1 MREQSSNSNMNPSGA
16 ITAAVFLGIVA
27 LVHVLY
33 QGVVRPLA
41 DAAIAAQGSGA
52 TSNLWVIFK
61 DFEQQASVSIGLF
74 CAFLIIYKYQRIVL
88 REEPLF
94 TMDYLAGFGANQ
106 RFIQASNAS
115 ANTAET
121 HAEITTETHQNDEKD
136 SLAASD
142 SEKSEHLPS
151 STDQETK
158 AHSAQKSAN
167 IKASGRADGDDV
179 LNVSLALKELE
190 ASKYAE
196 NSSMATW
203 INCLRRFKNTQ
214 NVQHASQAISESI
227 ETLAAQLESG
237 NSLIRYFIWAIPSIG
252 FIGTVRGIGSA
263 LAKAEEAVAGDIS
276 GMVDKLGVAFN
287 STLVSL
293 LISIVLMYLL
303 HMLNNRQDEMVI
315 NTRKNCEKHLL
326 TRLHN

>member
-1 MREQSSNSNMNPSGA
+1 MPLTNSSANSSSNSQASSNMNPA
-16 ITAAVFLGIVA
+16 AVVTIAVFLGIVVV
-27 LVHVLY
+27 VHFFY
-33 QGVVRPLA
+33 QGLVRPFA
-41 DAAIAAQGSGA
+41 EAAIAAQGSGA
-52 TSNLWVIFK
+52 TTNLWVIFK

-88 REEPLF
+88 KEEPLF
-94 TMDYLAGFGANQ
+94 TMDYLSGHVQQRTQAVAGEIRSEAHL
-106 RFIQASNAS
+106 QAEDSPDAALKPES
-115 ANTAET
+115 ESVLKQSPKVARSS
-121 HAEITTETHQNDEKD
+121 DE
-136 SLAASD
+136 S
-142 SEKSEHLPS
+142 
-151 STDQETK
+151 
-158 AHSAQKSAN
+158 
-167 IKASGRADGDDV
+167 IDV
-179 LNVSLALKELE
+179 ALALEELE
-190 ASKYAE
+190 ASRYAE

-214 NVQHASQAISESI
+214 NVQHASQAISDSVDI
-227 ETLAAQLESG
+227 LAAQLESG
-237 NSLIRYFIWAIPSIG
+237 NSMIRYFIWAIPSIG

-263 LAKAEEAVAGDIS
+263 LARAEEAVAGDIS

-303 HMLNNRQDEMVI
+303 HVLNNRQDEMVI

>member
-1 MREQSSNSNMNPSGA
+1 MTSSTSQASSNMNP
-16 ITAAVFLGIVA
+16 AAVITIVVFLAIVIV
-27 LVHVLY
+27 VHFFY
-33 QGVVRPLA
+33 QGLVRPFA
-41 DAAIAAQGSGA
+41 EAAIAAQGSGA
-52 TSNLWVIFK
+52 TTNLWVIFK

-88 REEPLF
+88 KEEPLF
-94 TMDYLAGFGANQ
+94 TMDYLSGHVQKRTQVTANQ
-106 RFIQASNAS
+106 PEREDTTEQ
-115 ANTAET
+115 TAEP
-121 HAEITTETHQNDEKD
+121 ELSITPRASYANNETIDV
-136 SLAASD
+136 
-142 SEKSEHLPS
+142 
-151 STDQETK
+151 
-158 AHSAQKSAN
+158 AQ
-167 IKASGRADGDDV
+167 
-179 LNVSLALKELE
+179 ALEELE
-190 ASKYAE
+190 ASRYAE

-214 NVQHASQAISESI
+214 NVQHASQAISDSVEI
-227 ETLAAQLESG
+227 LAAQLESG
-237 NSLIRYFIWAIPSIG
+237 NSMIRYFIWAIPSIG

-303 HMLNNRQDEMVI
+303 HVLNNRQDEMVI

>member
-1 MREQSSNSNMNPSGA
+1 MRQTTASSNMNPSPA
-16 ITAAVFLGIVA
+16 ISTAIFLGIVA
-27 LVHVLY
+27 IVHVVY
-33 QGVVRPLA
+33 QGIVRPLA
-41 DAAIAAQGSGA
+41 EAAIAAQGSGA
-52 TSNLWVIFK
+52 STNIWVIFK

-88 REEPLF
+88 KEEPLF
-94 TMDYLAGFGANQ
+94 TMDYLAG
-106 RFIQASNAS
+106 
-115 ANTAET
+115 
-121 HAEITTETHQNDEKD
+121 
-136 SLAASD
+136 L
-142 SEKSEHLPS
+142 
-151 STDQETK
+151 
-158 AHSAQKSAN
+158 
-167 IKASGRADGDDV
+167 GRASLTVSGPKANSQAADASSERPMVEVPTPESEVNGKLDV
-179 LNVSLALKELE
+179 ALALAELE
-190 ASKYAE
+190 GSRYAE

-237 NSLIRYFIWAIPSIG
+237 NSMIRYFIWAIPSIG

-276 GMVDKLGVAFN
+276 GMVDKLGLAFN

-293 LISIVLMYLL
+293 MISIVLMYIL
-303 HMLNNRQDEMVI
+303 HVLNNRQDEMVI
-315 NTRKNCEKHLL
+315 NTRKNCERHLL

>member
-1 MREQSSNSNMNPSGA
+1 MNPA
-16 ITAAVFLGIVA
+16 AVVTIAVFLAIIIV
-27 LVHVLY
+27 VHFFY
-33 QGVVRPLA
+33 QGLVRPFA
-41 DAAIAAQGSGA
+41 EAAIAAQGSGA
-52 TSNLWVIFK
+52 TTNIWVIFK

-88 REEPLF
+88 KEEPLF
-94 TMDYLAGFGANQ
+94 TMDYLSGHVQQ
-106 RFIQASNAS
+106 RAKVAVVEPII
-115 ANTAET
+115 EV
-121 HAEITTETHQNDEKD
+121 
-136 SLAASD
+136 
-142 SEKSEHLPS
+142 
-151 STDQETK
+151 QEQVEG
-158 AHSAQKSAN
+158 AQKAEGVEGAIEVEIAPQAQAKVSRSSDES
-167 IKASGRADGDDV
+167 IDV
-179 LNVSLALKELE
+179 SQALEELE
-190 ASKYAE
+190 ASRYAE

-214 NVQHASQAISESI
+214 NVQHASQAISDSVDI
-227 ETLAAQLESG
+227 LAAQLESG
-237 NSLIRYFIWAIPSIG
+237 NSMIRYFIWAIPSIG

-303 HMLNNRQDEMVI
+303 HVLNNRQDEMVI

>member
-1 MREQSSNSNMNPSGA
+1 MNPSPVISTGIFLA
-16 ITAAVFLGIVA
+16 IIV
-27 LVHVLY
+27 LVHVFY
-33 QGVVRPLA
+33 QGMVRPFA
-41 DAAIAAQGSGA
+41 EAAIVAQGSGA
-52 TSNLWVIFK
+52 TTNIWVIFK

-88 REEPLF
+88 KEEPLF
-94 TMDYLAGFGANQ
+94 TMDYLAGLRARRHSPSEPAHADDPAHVDVDENAKRSNDKLDVG
-106 RFIQASNAS
+106 QAL
-115 ANTAET
+115 T
-121 HAEITTETHQNDEKD
+121 
-136 SLAASD
+136 
-142 SEKSEHLPS
+142 
-151 STDQETK
+151 
-158 AHSAQKSAN
+158 
-167 IKASGRADGDDV
+167 
-179 LNVSLALKELE
+179 ELE
-190 ASKYAE
+190 ASRYAE

-227 ETLAAQLESG
+227 ESLAAQLESG
-237 NSLIRYFIWAIPSIG
+237 NSMIRYFIWAIPSIG

-303 HMLNNRQDEMVI
+303 HVLNNRQDEMVI
-315 NTRKNCEKHLL
+315 NTRKNCERHLL

>member
-1 MREQSSNSNMNPSGA
+1 MTPSNSQASSNMNPA
-16 ITAAVFLGIVA
+16 AVVTIAVFLAIIIV
-27 LVHVLY
+27 VHFFY
-33 QGVVRPLA
+33 QGLVRPFA
-41 DAAIAAQGSGA
+41 EAAIAAQGSGA
-52 TSNLWVIFK
+52 TTNIWVIFK

-88 REEPLF
+88 KEEPLF
-94 TMDYLAGFGANQ
+94 TMDYLSGHVQQ
-106 RFIQASNAS
+106 RAKVALVEPII
-115 ANTAET
+115 EV
-121 HAEITTETHQNDEKD
+121 
-136 SLAASD
+136 
-142 SEKSEHLPS
+142 
-151 STDQETK
+151 QEQVEG
-158 AHSAQKSAN
+158 AQKAEGVEGAIEVEIAPQAQAKVSRSSDES
-167 IKASGRADGDDV
+167 IDV
-179 LNVSLALKELE
+179 SQALEELE
-190 ASKYAE
+190 ASRYAE

-214 NVQHASQAISESI
+214 NVQHASQAISDSVDI
-227 ETLAAQLESG
+227 LAAQLESG
-237 NSLIRYFIWAIPSIG
+237 NSMIRYFIWAIPSIG

-303 HMLNNRQDEMVI
+303 HVLNNRQDEMVI

>member
-1 MREQSSNSNMNPSGA
+1 MNPA
-16 ITAAVFLGIVA
+16 AVITIAVFLAIVIV
-27 LVHVLY
+27 VHFFY
-33 QGVVRPLA
+33 QGLVRPFA
-41 DAAIAAQGSGA
+41 EAAIAAQGSGA
-52 TSNLWVIFK
+52 TTNLWVIFK

-88 REEPLF
+88 KEEPLF
-94 TMDYLAGFGANQ
+94 TMDYLSGHVQKRTQVTANQ
-106 RFIQASNAS
+106 PER
-115 ANTAET
+115 ED
-121 HAEITTETHQNDEKD
+121 TTEQTVEPEL
-136 SLAASD
+136 SITPRASYANN
-142 SEKSEHLPS
+142 
-151 STDQETK
+151 ETIDV
-158 AHSAQKSAN
+158 AQ
-167 IKASGRADGDDV
+167 
-179 LNVSLALKELE
+179 ALEELE
-190 ASKYAE
+190 ASRYAE

-214 NVQHASQAISESI
+214 NVQHASQAISDSVEI
-227 ETLAAQLESG
+227 LAAQLESG
-237 NSLIRYFIWAIPSIG
+237 NSMIRYFIWAIPSIG

-303 HMLNNRQDEMVI
+303 HVLNNRQDEMVI

>member
-1 MREQSSNSNMNPSGA
+1 MTSSTSQASSNMNP
-16 ITAAVFLGIVA
+16 AAVITIVVFLAIVIV
-27 LVHVLY
+27 VHFFY
-33 QGVVRPLA
+33 QGLVRPFA
-41 DAAIAAQGSGA
+41 EAAIAAQGSGA
-52 TSNLWVIFK
+52 TTNLWVIFK

-88 REEPLF
+88 KEEPLF
-94 TMDYLAGFGANQ
+94 TMDYLSGHVQKRTQVTANQ
-106 RFIQASNAS
+106 PEREDTTEQ
-115 ANTAET
+115 TAE
-121 HAEITTETHQNDEKD
+121 AELSITPRASYANNETIDV
-136 SLAASD
+136 
-142 SEKSEHLPS
+142 
-151 STDQETK
+151 
-158 AHSAQKSAN
+158 AQ
-167 IKASGRADGDDV
+167 
-179 LNVSLALKELE
+179 ALEELE
-190 ASKYAE
+190 ASRYAE

-214 NVQHASQAISESI
+214 NVQHASQAISDSVEI
-227 ETLAAQLESG
+227 LAAQLESG
-237 NSLIRYFIWAIPSIG
+237 NSMIRYFIWAIPSIG

-303 HMLNNRQDEMVI
+303 HVLNNRQDEMVI

>member
-1 MREQSSNSNMNPSGA
+1 MSQSTANSNMNPSPVVSTA
-16 ITAAVFLGIVA
+16 IFLAIVA
-27 LVHVLY
+27 LVHLFY
-33 QGVVRPLA
+33 QGLVRPLA
-41 DAAIAAQGSGA
+41 EAAIAAQGSSA
-52 TSNLWVIFK
+52 TTNLWVIFK

-88 REEPLF
+88 KEEPLF
-94 TMDYLAGFGANQ
+94 TMDYLAGLVARTGSATSSSQ
-106 RFIQASNAS
+106 AKADPEQLAERPQPQIQ
-115 ANTAET
+115 
-121 HAEITTETHQNDEKD
+121 
-136 SLAASD
+136 
-142 SEKSEHLPS
+142 SEVSGSENHS
-151 STDQETK
+151 STEK
-158 AHSAQKSAN
+158 L
-167 IKASGRADGDDV
+167 DV
-179 LNVSLALKELE
+179 GQALAELE
-190 ASKYAE
+190 ASRYAE

-237 NSLIRYFIWAIPSIG
+237 NSMIRYFIWAIPSIG

-293 LISIVLMYLL
+293 LISIILMYLL
-303 HMLNNRQDEMVI
+303 HVLNNRQDEMVI

>member
-1 MREQSSNSNMNPSGA
+1 MTSSNSQASSNMNP
-16 ITAAVFLGIVA
+16 AAVITIVVFLAIVIV
-27 LVHVLY
+27 VHFFY
-33 QGVVRPLA
+33 QGLVRPFA
-41 DAAIAAQGSGA
+41 EAAIAAQGSGA
-52 TSNLWVIFK
+52 TTNLWVIFK

-88 REEPLF
+88 KEEPLF
-94 TMDYLAGFGANQ
+94 TMDYLSGHVQKRTQVTANQ
-106 RFIQASNAS
+106 PEREDTTEQ
-115 ANTAET
+115 TAE
-121 HAEITTETHQNDEKD
+121 AELSITPRASYANNETIDV
-136 SLAASD
+136 
-142 SEKSEHLPS
+142 
-151 STDQETK
+151 
-158 AHSAQKSAN
+158 AQ
-167 IKASGRADGDDV
+167 
-179 LNVSLALKELE
+179 ALEELE
-190 ASKYAE
+190 ASRYAE

-214 NVQHASQAISESI
+214 NVQHASQAISDSVEI
-227 ETLAAQLESG
+227 LAAQLESG
-237 NSLIRYFIWAIPSIG
+237 NSMIRYFIWAIPSIG

-303 HMLNNRQDEMVI
+303 HVLNNRQDEMVI